1 MNKLM
6 KFAALG
12 AVALMCSST
21 QVFAED
27 GADDAT
33 EEVSSKKAK
42 KAKKAK
48 KGRKAPKIARM
59 LVAVDKFENKAG
71 VEANQFSTIR
81 ARIKQA
87 VVGTRKFEV
96 LEREQMKNVLSEQNL
111 MASGMTNGDDPN
123 APEAGMMKAAG
134 YVIYGNVLF
143 YGVDQNQSAA
153 AGSASMRTKVE
164 LQINI
169 ASAETGKILATKS
182 VIGIGKES
190 RIAVAGTSVG
200 GNIQE
205 QCERAAVAEA
215 AHGVVDALRDLCY
228 PAKVVKVGKRNVI
241 INMTNEEV
249 SVGEIFDVIEQGEEI
264 FDPDTGASLG
274 SEGDA
279 LGRIRV
285 TRVGP
290 KVSTAV
296 PCSEDLDLDEIEV
309 GYFVR
314 RVSKETIEK
323 EVRDEKRKRDNSF
336 EAKF

>member
-6 KFAALG
+6 KLLALG
-12 AVALMCSST
+12 AVAFMFSTT

-27 GADDAT
+27 DGGDST
-33 EEVSSKKAK
+33 EEVSTRKSKKSK
-42 KAKKAK
+42 K
-48 KGRKAPKIARM
+48 KGARPQITRM
-59 LVAVDKFENKAG
+59 YVAIDKFDNKAG
-71 VEANQFSTIR
+71 VDANQFSTIR
-81 ARIKQA
+81 TRIQQA

-296 PCSEDLDLDEIEV
+296 PCSEDPDLDEIEV

-323 EVRDEKRKRDNSF
+323 EYRDGKRRHDSSF
-336 EAKF
+336 EARF